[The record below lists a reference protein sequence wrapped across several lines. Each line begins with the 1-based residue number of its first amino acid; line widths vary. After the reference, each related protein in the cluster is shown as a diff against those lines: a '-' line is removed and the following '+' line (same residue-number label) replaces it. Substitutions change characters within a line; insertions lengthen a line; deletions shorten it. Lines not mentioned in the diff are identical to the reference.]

1 MEYKKHTHRE
11 HIYELP
17 DTYIGSIETIKEEH
31 HVLKDTQ
38 IFFEMIEYI
47 LNMEIVGNTRSNV
60 HCNVKCMSSIL
71 DL

>member
-31 HVLKDTQ
+31 HFLKYKK
-38 IFFEMIEYI
+38 ILFEMI
-47 LNMEIVGNTRSNV
+47 
-60 HCNVKCMSSIL
+60 
-71 DL
+71 